1 MRYNLAGERG
11 REGMGD
17 IRFWVDHFIRATLL
31 AKVIYTFLAILSVT
45 AWAIT
50 IRKIRLLRRCQ
61 KGTRSFLE
69 LYRKGRR
76 NPLALHR
83 HLLVNEDRFPSPL
96 TAVFIQGSEEL
107 QNQLDRQGSEGDDD
121 SSAGRTITI
130 HQLGII
136 NRTVEAVQDKYFLSL
151 EHLLIH
157 LATTISV
164 APFLGLLGTVWGILV
179 AFQDMGRQASTGV
192 TAFGPGI
199 SEALVSTVAGLI
211 VAIPALLGY
220 NFIGARIREL
230 AGDTAHFA
238 TDFVALIEKEFVRE

>member
-1 MRYNLAGERG
+1 M
-11 REGMGD
+11 D
-17 IRFWVDHFIRATLL
+17 DFRFWVDHFIRATLL
-31 AKVIYTFLAILSVT
+31 AKVIYSFLAFLSVM
-45 AWAIT
+45 AWAII
-50 IRKIRLLRRCQ
+50 IRKLRLLRRCR
-61 KGTRSFLE
+61 KGSRAFLE

-76 NPLALHR
+76 NPLALYR
-83 HLLVNEDRFPSPL
+83 HLLVNKERFPSPL
-96 TAVFIQGSEEL
+96 TAVFMKGCEEL
-107 QNQLDRQGSEGDDD
+107 QDQLDRKGDPRGE
-121 SSAGRTITI
+121 AGGRSLTS
-130 HQLGII
+130 HQLSTIG
-136 NRTVEAVQDKYFLSL
+136 RSLEAVQDRYFLSL

-199 SEALVSTVAGLI
+199 SEALVSTVSGLV

-230 AGDTAHFA
+230 AGDTAHF
-238 TDFVALIEKEFVRE
+238 TTEFLSLIEREHVRE

>member
-1 MRYNLAGERG
+1 M
-11 REGMGD
+11 D
-17 IRFWVDHFIRATLL
+17 DFRFWVDHFIRASLL
-31 AKVIYTFLAILSVT
+31 AKVIYTFLAFLSVM
-45 AWAIT
+45 AWAII
-50 IRKIRLLRRCQ
+50 IRKLRLLWRCR
-61 KGTRSFLE
+61 KGSRAFLE

-76 NPLALHR
+76 NPLALYR
-83 HLLVNEDRFPSPL
+83 HLLVNKGRFPSPL
-96 TAVFIQGSEEL
+96 TAVFMKGCEEL
-107 QNQLDRQGSEGDDD
+107 QNQLDRKGNPREDMDGSG
-121 SSAGRTITI
+121 GRSLTT
-130 HQLGII
+130 HQLSII
-136 NRTVEAVQDKYFLSL
+136 SRSLETVQDQYFLNL

-199 SEALVSTVAGLI
+199 SEALVSTVSGLI

-220 NFIGARIREL
+220 NLIGARIREL

-238 TDFVALIEKEFVRE
+238 TEFLSLIEREFVRE